1 MKHVHYSS
9 SESSLPNLAH
19 FKRHRHIGMV
29 HLVCQVVFEVLS
41 SFAKRMSAL
50 YAIHEAHMN
59 YAWPLAHIKWIC
71 SIHPQSR
78 RKFVDVF
85 IFFISPKTGLSETA
99 QMDLIAN
106 SLQQQRSMVEQLR
119 REANIQRMP
128 VSQACAD
135 IAKYVTEH
143 EQEDCLLVG
152 FSSQKVNPF
161 REKSSCQ
168 II

>member
-1 MKHVHYSS
+1 MNGVFMC
-9 SESSLPNLAH
+9 L
-19 FKRHRHIGMV
+19 F
-29 HLVCQVVFEVLS
+29 VFEFLS
-41 SFAKRMSAL
+41 LLTLFIIIM
-50 YAIHEAHMN
+50 Y
-59 YAWPLAHIKWIC
+59 
-71 SIHPQSR
+71 
-78 RKFVDVF
+78 VF
-85 IFFISPKTGLSETA
+85 FFFRAGLSETA

-168 II
+168 IL